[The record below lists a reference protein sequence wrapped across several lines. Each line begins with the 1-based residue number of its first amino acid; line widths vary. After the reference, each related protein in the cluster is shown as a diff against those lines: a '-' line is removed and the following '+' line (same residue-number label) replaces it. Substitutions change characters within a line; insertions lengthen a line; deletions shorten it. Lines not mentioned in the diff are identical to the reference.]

1 MEIQNII
8 DYLELYYYN
17 NIKDNIN
24 LDNINE
30 KINEKITL
38 IKNTISE
45 SETEN
50 VYTDEYVYK
59 KDWNKLNKIHKKI
72 KLKEFINNLQ
82 INNKEK
88 ENLIKTVIQLVSTN
102 KLTQK
107 KTVNYD
113 SNEGLIESIPSL
125 KFIDNK
131 YQLEI

>member
-131 YQLEI
+131 YQLEL

>member
-30 KINEKITL
+30 KITEKITL

-131 YQLEI
+131 YQLEL